1 MTSHDARPYYK
12 NGMLGENPFGAPLPQ
27 VTDDAGTPSRSFG
40 LGVNYVPLLIHAIDL
55 VRRSAVAA
63 AIADEAFDRRSL
75 YAKYRRQ
82 SLWLLLPFV
91 VGIAALSQ
99 MTRDQT
105 VR

>member
-1 MTSHDARPYYK
+1 
-12 NGMLGENPFGAPLPQ
+12 MLGMTAFRVALIG
-27 VTDDAGTPSRSFG
+27 V
-40 LGVNYVPLLIHAIDL
+40 GVNYVPLLIHATDL

-63 AIADEAFDRRSL
+63 AIIDEAFDRRSL